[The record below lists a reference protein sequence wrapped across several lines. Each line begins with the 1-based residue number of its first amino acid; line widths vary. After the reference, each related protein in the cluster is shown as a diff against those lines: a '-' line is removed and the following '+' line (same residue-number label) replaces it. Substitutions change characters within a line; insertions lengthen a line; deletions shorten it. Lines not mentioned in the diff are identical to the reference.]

1 MHFVDMDMYDYKVF
15 KSLTQPLLC
24 DYVTAFRDRKLPVL
38 VQEAFRRLLSTS
50 LVVKNIYFHATRAQ
64 EVDSTN
70 WKEIKNQRKCLSTVA
85 GPENKQTA
93 ISYIFSDN
101 KRSPHLRHMTHQ
113 YLNLDFEEYM
123 FYMKPLKER
132 MRRPF

>member
-24 DYVTAFRDRKLPVL
+24 DYVTAFRDSKLPVL

-70 WKEIKNQRKCLSTVA
+70 WKEIKKKFSSVA
-85 GPENKQTA
+85 GPKNKQTA
-93 ISYIFSDN
+93 ISF
-101 KRSPHLRHMTHQ
+101 
-113 YLNLDFEEYM
+113 LDQVGFD
-123 FYMKPLKER
+123 FDLQVGKER
-132 MRRPF
+132 GEGIAREHNISFLETSAKVIP

>member
-1 MHFVDMDMYDYKVF
+1 MHFVDKDMYDYKVF

-24 DYVTAFRDRKLPVL
+24 DYVTAFRDSKLPVL

-70 WKEIKNQRKCLSTVA
+70 WKEIKSQRKCLSSVS
-85 GPENKQTA
+85 GPENA
-93 ISYIFSDN
+93 HGSLFV
-101 KRSPHLRHMTHQ
+101 
-113 YLNLDFEEYM
+113 
-123 FYMKPLKER
+123 
-132 MRRPF
+132 

>member
-24 DYVTAFRDRKLPVL
+24 DYVTAFRDSKLPVL

-70 WKEIKNQRKCLSTVA
+70 WKEIKSQRKCLSSVA
-85 GPENKQTA
+85 GSENKQTA
-93 ISYIFSDN
+93 ISY
-101 KRSPHLRHMTHQ
+101 
-113 YLNLDFEEYM
+113 
-123 FYMKPLKER
+123 
-132 MRRPF
+132 